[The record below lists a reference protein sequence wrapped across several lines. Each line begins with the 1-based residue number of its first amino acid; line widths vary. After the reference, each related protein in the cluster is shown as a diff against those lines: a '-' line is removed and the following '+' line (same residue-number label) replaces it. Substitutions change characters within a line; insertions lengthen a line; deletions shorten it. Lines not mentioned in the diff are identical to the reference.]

1 MIRGALIAVA
11 VVLVAGLGAWFLFLS
26 PVCACSPTPSGPAS
40 PVDGVV
46 ISVDAQG
53 LTAVTGFELRPNA
66 GGPTLHFSL
75 GTLENATQ
83 FPPGHLKEHQAS
95 GSPIRVYYVG
105 QGSALIVYRLE
116 DAPVPSSTA
125 PSSNP

>member
-11 VVLVAGLGAWFLFLS
+11 AILVVGLGAWFLFLS
-26 PVCACSPTPSGPAS
+26 PVCACSPAPSAPAS

-53 LTAVTGFELRPNA
+53 LSSVSGFELRPNV
-66 GGPTLHFSL
+66 GGPTLHFML

-83 FPPGHLKEHQAS
+83 FAPGHLKEHQAS
-95 GSPIRVYYVG
+95 GSPIRVYFVP

-116 DAPVPSSTA
+116 DAPVPSPTGL
-125 PSSNP
+125 SSSP